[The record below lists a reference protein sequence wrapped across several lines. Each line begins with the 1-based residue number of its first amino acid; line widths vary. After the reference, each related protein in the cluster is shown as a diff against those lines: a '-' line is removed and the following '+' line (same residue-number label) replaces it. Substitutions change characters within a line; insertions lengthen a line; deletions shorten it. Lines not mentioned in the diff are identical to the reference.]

1 MSRRHHAKLAKLG
14 RNTKQRSSLFKSQLN
29 QLIEH
34 GTLTTTVVKAKV
46 IKRLFDRLASKAV
59 DGTLSDRRRIV
70 ADLSNAKSANKLFDL
85 IVPAMGGRKSGFTTI
100 QKNSVRRGDATTT
113 ATLSLVI
120 SMPVRPEVVKE
131 KTVKVKPVTK
141 EKKTTKK

>member
-14 RNTKQRSSLFKSQLN
+14 RTSNERASLFKVQLN

-59 DGTLSDRRRIV
+59 DGTLSDRRRI
-70 ADLSNAKSANKLFDL
+70 AANLSNQKHANKLFDL

-100 QKNSVRRGDATTT
+100 QKNGVRRGDATTT

-120 SMPVRPEVVKE
+120 PMPVRPEVVKE
-131 KTVKVKPVTK
+131 KPVSK
-141 EKKTTKK
+141 EKKTAKK

>member
-14 RNTKQRSSLFKSQLN
+14 RNTQQRTSLFKTQLN

-46 IKRLFDRLASKAV
+46 IKRLFDRLSGKAV
-59 DGTLSDRRRIV
+59 DGTLSDRRRIA
-70 ADLSNAKSANKLFDL
+70 ADISNPKNANKLFDL
-85 IVPAMGGRKSGFTTI
+85 IIPAMGGRKSGFTTI
-100 QKNSVRRGDATTT
+100 QKVGIRKGDSTPT

-120 SMPVRPEVVKE
+120 PMPVRPEVVKKE
-131 KTVKVKPVTK
+131 VVKKEPKVTK
-141 EKKTTKK
+141 AKKAK

>member
-14 RNTKQRSSLFKSQLN
+14 RNTQQRTSLFKTQLN

-46 IKRLFDRLASKAV
+46 IKRLFDKLAGKAV
-59 DGTLSDRRRIV
+59 DGTLSDRRRI
-70 ADLSNAKSANKLFDL
+70 AAELSNPKQANKLFDL

-100 QKNSVRRGDATTT
+100 QKVGIRRGDATPT

-131 KTVKVKPVTK
+131 KPVIKPKKV
-141 EKKTTKK
+141 TTKK